1 LSSPACAAILRRT
14 IPTPKKTATRLIY
27 FLYEL
32 LLLAVTPAVALY
44 LLYRGIRNRRYF
56 AGLAERLGFLP
67 AAIQTTGSGAIWFH
81 AVSVG
86 EVFSC
91 VELIRVLRTAHPRSP
106 LFVSTTTL
114 AGRETADQKLE
125 GLADGVFFAPLDYR
139 SAVRRVLRRLRPAAV
154 VVLETEIWP
163 HLYRESKRAGA
174 SVILVNG
181 RISDR
186 ALKRYRRWRWFF
198 RYVLG
203 CVDMIFA
210 QSAEDE
216 HRFVAAGAR
225 LDRVQV
231 AGNLKYDFT
240 PPAAGIAPS
249 IVQFLAITK
258 PEKIWIA
265 ASTMPPNDSGDVDED
280 DIVIRAFQEVARPG
294 LLLILAPRRPPRFD
308 IVAEKL
314 ERAGVSFVRR
324 TNPEKLDLPGV
335 LLVDSIGDLAALFER
350 ADVVFMGGTLARRGG
365 HNILEPAY
373 FAKPIVVGPHMENF
387 AAIAR
392 EFHAAG
398 AVEAIESGDALSG
411 AVARLLDDPRML
423 GSRARELAM
432 SRRGVV
438 DRTAKEVWEASQ
450 NGVPDPPRTLLARAA
465 LTPLS
470 WCWAAGHRA
479 NMARQIATRRTLSTP
494 VISIGGLTMGGSGKS
509 PMVAH
514 LAQRL
519 QESGRN
525 PAILT
530 RGYHR
535 KSHDQLVVVPRGESA
550 STELTGD
557 EAQIYIRAGDAHVG
571 IGADRYEVGRR
582 VEEALSPGMFILDD
596 GFQHIRLGRAHD
608 IVMIDALDPFGG
620 GMFPLGRSREPR
632 RSLQRASVVVVN
644 RVEPG
649 QDFTGLKKML
659 RGLNPE
665 APIYTARVV
674 PRYWFDYQSSVM
686 SPVADMK
693 FGPVAVFCGL
703 GNPRSFWRTLEE
715 LEIEVAFR
723 WAFPDHHHYRPPEL
737 ERLAKQAVACGA
749 ETLLTTEKDMINLC
763 DHATDIVAPCKL
775 LWLKIGIEIDREEEF
790 LQHIL

>member
-1 LSSPACAAILRRT
+1 
-14 IPTPKKTATRLIY
+14 
-27 FLYEL
+27 
-32 LLLAVTPAVALY
+32 VALY

-67 AAIQTTGSGAIWFH
+67 ATIETTGSGAIWFH

-91 VELIRVLRTAHPRSP
+91 VELIRVLRAGHPRTRIY
-106 LFVSTTTL
+106 VSTTTL

-163 HLYRESKRAGA
+163 HLFRESKRAGA
-174 SVILVNG
+174 SLILVNG
-181 RISDR
+181 RISER
-186 ALKRYRRWRWFF
+186 ALTRYRRWRWFF
-198 RYVLG
+198 GYVLS
-203 CVDMIFA
+203 CADMIFA

-225 LDRVQV
+225 LDHIQV

-240 PPAAGIAPS
+240 PSSGIAPS
-249 IVQFLAITK
+249 IVEFLDASR

-265 ASTMPPNDSGDVDED
+265 ASTMPPADAGDVDED
-280 DIVIRAFQEVARPG
+280 DIVIRAFQKLARPG
-294 LLLILAPRRPPRFD
+294 LLLILAPRRPQRFD
-308 IVAEKL
+308 VVAEKL
-314 ERAGVSFVRR
+314 KRAGINFVRR
-324 TNPEKLDLPGV
+324 TKPEKLDLPGV

-373 FAKPIVVGPHMENF
+373 FAKPIIVGPHMENF
-387 AAIAR
+387 GAIAR
-392 EFHAAG
+392 EFHVAK
-398 AVEAIESGDALSG
+398 AVEGIADGDSLAG
-411 AVARLLDDPRML
+411 AVARLLDDPGEL
-423 GSRARELAM
+423 GARAHELAM
-432 SRRGVV
+432 SKRGVV
-438 DRTAKEVWEASQ
+438 DRVAKEVWNASQ
-450 NGVPDPPRTLLARAA
+450 NGVPDPPRTLPARVI

-479 NMARQIATRRTLSTP
+479 NMARQLAARRSLSTP

-514 LAQRL
+514 LAHRL
-519 QESGRN
+519 HQQGRN

-535 KSHDQLVVVPRGESA
+535 KSHDQLLVVPRGESA

-557 EAQIYIRAGDAHVG
+557 EGQIYVRSGDAHVG
-571 IGADRYEVGRR
+571 VGADRYAAGRR
-582 VEEALSPGMFILDD
+582 IEEALSPGVFLLDD
-596 GFQHIRLGRAHD
+596 GFQHIRLARTQD
-608 IVMIDALDPFGG
+608 VVMIDALDPFGG

-632 RSLQRASVVVVN
+632 RRLLRASAMVVT

-649 QDFTGLKKML
+649 QEFTGLKKML
-659 RGLNPE
+659 RTLNPE

-674 PRYWFDYQSSVM
+674 PRYWIDTRSNVM
-686 SPVADMK
+686 SPVAEME
-693 FGPVAVFCGL
+693 FGPVAAFCGL
-703 GNPRSFWRTLEE
+703 GNPRAFWRTLEE
-715 LEIEVAFR
+715 LEIDVAFR
-723 WAFPDHHHYRPPEL
+723 WAFRDHHHYRPAEL
-737 ERLAKQAVACGA
+737 ERLSKQAAACGA
-749 ETLLTTEKDMINLC
+749 GALLTTEKDMINLC
-763 DHATDIVAPCKL
+763 DHATDIVAPCRL
-775 LWLKIGIEIDREEEF
+775 LWLKIGIEIDGEEEF
-790 LQHIL
+790 LRHIL